1 MTVPQKK
8 TLGTWA
14 FRTVVVAL
22 LGSMVSFTFSFA
34 PKAVDAINN
43 RTFDSYE
50 QKVRMIQKLEE
61 KTVVSPSQRDQLL
74 MHMGDTDRH
83 MSATEK
89 EQLIIIRENQKRI
102 GQDLQE
108 IKNLLRNQ

>member
-1 MTVPQKK
+1 MTEKAK
-8 TLGTWA
+8 SRNEWIYRGL
-14 FRTVVVAL
+14 VVAM

-34 PKAVDAINN
+34 PKAFDAINN

-61 KTVVSPSQRDQLL
+61 EKVLSPSQRDQMLR
-74 MHMGDTDRH
+74 HMTDTDRH
-83 MSATEK
+83 MSASEK

-108 IKNLLRNQ
+108 IKNLLRSR